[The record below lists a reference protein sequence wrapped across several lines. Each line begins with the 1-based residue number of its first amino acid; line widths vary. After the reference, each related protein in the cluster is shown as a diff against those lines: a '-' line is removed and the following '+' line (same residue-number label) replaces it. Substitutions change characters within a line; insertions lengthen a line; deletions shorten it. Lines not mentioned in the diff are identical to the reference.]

1 MAQNLNDTILFVRVA
16 ELGSFTA
23 AAKSLEVPKATLSRR
38 IGELEQRLG
47 VRLLK
52 RTTRKLGLTEAGAL
66 YYESGRKIAQDLS
79 AAEAAIGQ
87 LNSEPRGWLRFSA
100 PHALGATCITPLLP
114 AFMARYPDLR
124 VEMVLGND
132 PSDVIGSDVDVA
144 LSVGPLQDSTL
155 RAREL
160 VKVATRLYASPE
172 YLQAH
177 GTPKHPDEL
186 IQHRTLAKDLYRNNG
201 RFSWSLHQG
210 ARSVNVGIEPV
221 LIAND
226 PQGLLNSTL
235 SGLGICLLA
244 NTLGDAAAAH
254 GRLIN
259 VLPEWSG
266 DTVSMHAVLPPGR
279 MESVK
284 ERCFIDFL
292 IDNLNLE
299 QMAARMVCFQMFDQC
314 PESGPDVEAPHI
326 FRRSERAA

>member
-1 MAQNLNDTILFVRVA
+1 MAQNLNDTLLFVRVV

-23 AAKSLEVPKATLSRR
+23 AARSLEVPKATLSRR
-38 IGELEQRLG
+38 VGELEARLG
-47 VRLLK
+47 ARLLK

-66 YYESGRKIAQDLS
+66 FYESGRKIAQELN
-79 AAEAAIGQ
+79 AAEAAVSQ

-155 RAREL
+155 RARQL
-160 VKVATRLYASPE
+160 AKVATRLYASPE
-172 YLQAH
+172 YLATH
-177 GTPKHPDEL
+177 GTPGHPDDL
-186 IQHRTLAKDLYRNNG
+186 VRHRALAKDLNRSHG
-201 RFSWSLHQG
+201 RFTWPLHQ
-210 ARSVNVGIEPV
+210 ANRSVEAIIEPV

-235 SGLGICLLA
+235 SGLGIGLLS
-244 NTLGDAAAAH
+244 TILGDAAAAH

-259 VLPEWSG
+259 VLPDWSG
-266 DTVSMHAVLPPGR
+266 DTVAMHAVLPPGR
-279 MESVK
+279 LESVK

-292 IDNLNLE
+292 VENLNLE
-299 QMAARMVCFQMFDQC
+299 QMAARMVCFQMFDSC
-314 PESGPDVEAPHI
+314 PDAV
-326 FRRSERAA
+326 AAEDTPIAIKAQLAVV